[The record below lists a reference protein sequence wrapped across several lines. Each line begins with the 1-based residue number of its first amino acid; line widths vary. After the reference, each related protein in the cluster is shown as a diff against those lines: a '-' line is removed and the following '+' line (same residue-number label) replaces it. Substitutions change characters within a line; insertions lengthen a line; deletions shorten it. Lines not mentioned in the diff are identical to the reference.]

1 MDHIRALVA
10 QAIQCDR
17 QGRVAKAIEL
27 YLKAAEALE
36 ENGRLGPTSEEKIQS
51 YRARAHKLSLGLTP
65 TPADQV
71 PPTLTRAKS
80 LLERALN
87 EEESGSGAGSLPLY
101 LEAASVCLALKRTT
115 TQPELATR
123 IESMAKYALDRAE
136 ALHQGPQTASQVHMD
151 ELLDKLPVVAE
162 PLGAL
167 EASSLVLPLPPS
179 PQKTPK
185 SPVKS
190 PSSPLRPP
198 LPSSSIESRYTAEE
212 KAVLGMTSVIN
223 GREYV
228 PFMSVDLS
236 EKFTFP
242 IPYTDKHGMLD
253 LAPKQKAKLVRWARP
268 SEFMKQPTMI
278 QVVDCYSVKQTV
290 VSDCSFVASIA
301 ISAQHEK
308 RFGKKLI
315 TCIIYPQNSKGEPV
329 YNPSGKYMIKLRING
344 VPRKVVLDDY
354 LPLGQHNEPLCSY
367 SSNRNE
373 LWISLLE
380 KAYMKVMGG
389 YDFPG
394 SNSNIDL
401 YVLTGW
407 IPERVSIRAEGQVFD
422 REGTFQ
428 KLFQRFH
435 QGDVLVTLATGEMSQ
450 SEADRAGL
458 VPTHAYALLDIR
470 QIDGLQLFLLKNPW
484 SHLRW
489 KGNYSERDEV
499 HWTPK
504 LKKALNYDPLNAQN
518 FDNGVFWIDYDSLC
532 KFFDVIYMNWKPE
545 LFQHTFVTHQ
555 TWHSAL
561 GPAKDLYDI
570 SNNPQ
575 YSLELQGEEGALWI
589 LLSRHITD
597 IADFKNNKEYITV
610 LLYKNQGK
618 RVYNPYDPPP
628 YIDGM
633 RINSPHYLCKTVITP
648 ETPKKMTL
656 IVSQFNKSTHIH
668 YTLRVYSTIPFILN
682 KISNPYKHEREFVSK
697 WEGKSAG
704 GCDNYRETYP
714 FNPKFEC
721 NIDKK
726 TAILVELKGPRDYQI
741 GFGVKCEK
749 LNFEGES
756 PLIFKK
762 KHSGTYKHGY
772 AVLELELLPGIYS
785 IIPTTFK
792 PGQESPFFLQLKS
805 SSPIKCHQ
813 VKLSN

>member
-17 QGRVAKAIEL
+17 QGQVAKAIEL
-27 YLKAAEALE
+27 YHKAADALE
-36 ENGRLGPTSEEKIQS
+36 KNVTLLLPQSAEKIQS
-51 YRARAHKLSLGLTP
+51 YRARAQHLARQISTESKDLG
-65 TPADQV
+65 
-71 PPTLTRAKS
+71 PPTLARAKS
-80 LLERALN
+80 LLDQALKA
-87 EEESGSGAGSLPLY
+87 EESGSEAEALPLY
-101 LEAASVCLALKRTT
+101 TEAASVCLILKKATS
-115 TQPELATR
+115 QPELAAQ
-123 IESMAKYALDRAE
+123 IGSLANYALDRAE
-136 ALHQGPQTASQVHMD
+136 ALHQKRPQVASEVQMN
-151 ELLDKLPVVAE
+151 ELLDTLPVVDE
-162 PLGAL
+162 PLGAVNPRPT
-167 EASSLVLPLPPS
+167 VLPLPPS
-179 PQKTPK
+179 PRKTPK
-185 SPVKS
+185 APPSPMRS
-190 PSSPLRPP
+190 PTASK
-198 LPSSSIESRYTAEE
+198 ESKYSAEE
-212 KAVLGMTSVIN
+212 KAVLGRTSVIN

-228 PFMSVDLS
+228 PFMSVDLN

-268 SEFMKQPTMI
+268 SEFMSKPTMI

-407 IPERVSIRAEGQVFD
+407 IPERVSIRPEGDVFD
-422 REGTFQ
+422 REGTFK

-435 QGDVLVTLATGEMSQ
+435 QGDVLVTLATGEMTQ
-450 SEADRAGL
+450 AEADRAGL

-470 QIDGLQLFLLKNPW
+470 QVDGLQLFLLKNPW

-489 KGNYSERDEV
+489 KGNYSERDER

-504 LKKALNYDPLNAQN
+504 LKKALNYDPLDAQN
-518 FDNGVFWIDYDSLC
+518 FDNGVFWIDFDSLC
-532 KFFDVIYMNWKPE
+532 KFFDVIYMNWKPD
-545 LFQHTFVTHQ
+545 LFRYTFVTHQ
-555 TWHSAL
+555 TWNSAL
-561 GPAKDLYDI
+561 GPAKDMYDI

-575 YSLELQGEEGALWI
+575 YTLELQGDEGALWI

-648 ETPKKMTL
+648 DTPKKLTL
-656 IVSQFNKSTHIH
+656 IVSQFNKTTHIH
-668 YTLRVYSTIPFILN
+668 YTLRVYSTIPFTLN
-682 KISNPYKHEREFVSK
+682 KISNPYKYEREFVSK

-721 NIDKK
+721 NIEKK
-726 TAILVELKGPRDYQI
+726 TAILIELKGPRDYQI

-792 PGQESPFFLQLKS
+792 PGQEAPFFLQLKS

-813 VKLSN
+813 VKSSN